1 MNRIYAA
8 FPPSNLS
15 RSGILLHHWASYYRP
30 AEILYFQNTW
40 EEDLTEPERT
50 LILAYL
56 RTNGNIDPV
65 VNKEVLYGLVQND
78 IFEINEG
85 GHVFVIDL
93 FKRWILKNLP
103 V

>member
-1 MNRIYAA
+1 
-8 FPPSNLS
+8 
-15 RSGILLHHWASYYRP
+15 
-30 AEILYFQNTW
+30 
-40 EEDLTEPERT
+40 LTEPERA

-56 RTNGNIDPV
+56 CTDGKIDPV

-78 IFEINEG
+78 IFEVLDG
-85 GHVFVIDL
+85 RHVFMIDL